1 MKDIHC
7 GSVLLDLDCSQ
18 ITEGNGLNN
27 LPAGVERLVVH
38 LEANSIPYAVSP
50 SLRQALENSPQLRT
64 CQTSTPCLPE
74 SDGAASEP
82 LRAQFQAVA
91 HSLGLKPEE
100 CLIVVTDLARCQVA
114 CDLGMTAVA
123 LAERKE
129 DRQKFESSICALS
142 SLFDLRLEEFGLP
155 AFTDWVDNVL
165 PLAQVLRCKGPVVK
179 GFGRGS
185 KMLGIPTA
193 NLEAEALAASL
204 QEVLPPC
211 GIYGGWASVGNSATV
226 YQMVMSIGWNPY
238 FDNKQ
243 KSVEPWLLHE
253 FPEDFYGEELRLL
266 VDHYIRPEAN
276 FTTLEALVET
286 IHNDADVARGALQHG
301 SLASDRDDA
310 FLKPNPV

>member
-18 ITEGNGLNN
+18 ITAPVLWPSEIEIATSVQL
-27 LPAGVERLVVH
+27 LSA
-38 LEANSIPYAVSP
+38 AVD
-50 SLRQALENSPQLRT
+50 LA
-64 CQTSTPCLPE
+64 
-74 SDGAASEP
+74 
-82 LRAQFQAVA
+82 
-91 HSLGLKPEE
+91 GLKPEE
-100 CLIVVTDLARCQVA
+100 CLIVVTDLARCQ
-114 CDLGMTAVA
+114 
-123 LAERKE
+123 
-129 DRQKFESSICALS
+129 
-142 SLFDLRLEEFGLP
+142 
-155 AFTDWVDNVL
+155 
-165 PLAQVLRCKGPVVK
+165 LAQVLRCKGPVVK

-276 FTTLEALVET
+276 FTTLEALMLLEE
-286 IHNDADVARGALQHG
+286 HYSMAH
-301 SLASDRDDA
+301 
-310 FLKPNPV
+310 